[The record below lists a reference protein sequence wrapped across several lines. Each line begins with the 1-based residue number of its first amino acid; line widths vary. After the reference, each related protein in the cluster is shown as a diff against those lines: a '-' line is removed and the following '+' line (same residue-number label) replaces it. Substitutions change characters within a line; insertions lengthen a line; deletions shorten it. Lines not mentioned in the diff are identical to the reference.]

1 MSRNTKIIGGLK
13 EMSISG
19 VGAGYPAWRDMGKA
33 QRNGS
38 GTGFAGRLAGTDTV
52 RACSGDT
59 FFSSKAGER
68 FSAYDAYSIMGNM
81 ASRFKTNNFKEE
93 TKQPVEKVGSERY
106 LIEPSDEISGYWRIY
121 DKKLDKSFEFD
132 PNNTSVQT
140 DGNSGKN
147 YIVAT
152 DPRGGL
158 MDVVPAGSELME
170 TLAQFLNVD
179 NADSIPTR

>member
-1 MSRNTKIIGGLK
+1 MSVNGI
-13 EMSISG
+13 G
-19 VGAGYPAWRDMGKA
+19 VGFPAWRDMGKS

-38 GTGFAGRLAGTDTV
+38 GTGFAGRMAGTDMV
-52 RACSGDT
+52 SESSGYN
-59 FFSSKAGER
+59 FLYSKAGGR
-68 FSAYDAYSIMGNM
+68 FSAYDAYSIMGSM
-81 ASRFKTNNFKEE
+81 GSRFHTNNLKAE
-93 TKQPVEKVGSERY
+93 TNQPVEKVESERY

-152 DPRGGL
+152 DPKGR
-158 MDVVPAGSELME
+158 
-170 TLAQFLNVD
+170 
-179 NADSIPTR
+179 ADGCRARWQ